1 MQAGRILTAIL
12 AALTLTVSCW
22 SWPASV
28 LGEEPSP
35 EQEQP
40 VLTLTQAVEK
50 GLKHSSS
57 VKIADYQIE
66 SNELLRD
73 KAAASVF
80 YVPADGTYQDDANA
94 YLNLIESDIAWQ
106 QSKKSRIVT
115 ADKVIKDI
123 YQKYFD
129 VLLAEDALKQ
139 AQQNRA
145 QSNHQCQ
152 EALARFELGL
162 ISKLELNNAQI
173 DYSQKQTLVAESQ
186 TDLEQAYIKLN
197 NAIGQSSTERPV
209 LVDDSAFNPLQVDN
223 LQQEITRILNDSPEL
238 WLAEKNLE
246 KAELQ
251 NLLAPLSGSSLQPNE
266 VQENSLS
273 ITKINTSDT
282 KIQIIQNIESNYYK
296 TVQLESQYR
305 QAEQT
310 CQTAQEDLRYKT
322 LQFNLGLIARGDLMA
337 AEIAGDNALRSLNAL
352 KHQHILS
359 KMAFEKPW
367 AS

>member
-1 MQAGRILTAIL
+1 
-12 AALTLTVSCW
+12 
-22 SWPASV
+22 
-28 LGEEPSP
+28 
-35 EQEQP
+35 
-40 VLTLTQAVEK
+40 
-50 GLKHSSS
+50 
-57 VKIADYQIE
+57 
-66 SNELLRD
+66 
-73 KAAASVF
+73 
-80 YVPADGTYQDDANA
+80 
-94 YLNLIESDIAWQ
+94 
-106 QSKKSRIVT
+106 
-115 ADKVIKDI
+115 
-123 YQKYFD
+123 
-129 VLLAEDALKQ
+129 
-139 AQQNRA
+139 
-145 QSNHQCQ
+145 
-152 EALARFELGL
+152 
-162 ISKLELNNAQI
+162 
-173 DYSQKQTLVAESQ
+173 
-186 TDLEQAYIKLN
+186 
-197 NAIGQSSTERPV
+197 
-209 LVDDSAFNPLQVDN
+209 
-223 LQQEITRILNDSPEL
+223 LNDSPEL